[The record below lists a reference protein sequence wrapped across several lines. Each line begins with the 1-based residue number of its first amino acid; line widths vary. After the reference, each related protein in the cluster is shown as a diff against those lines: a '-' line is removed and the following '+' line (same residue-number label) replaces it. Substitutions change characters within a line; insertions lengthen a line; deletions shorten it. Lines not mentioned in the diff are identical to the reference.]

1 MLKFKNQDAYEARF
15 RALQIV
21 DERAAVKSVNGVLP
35 DDAGAITLTPADIN
49 AVSVEDI
56 ANIRG
61 TFRINVTSSN
71 GVYSADKTFDEIK
84 AAYAAGQ
91 LPYVVYTSLT
101 SNFIYTLAHVS
112 LPTDGAGQGFMSFE
126 SYSIFDDTLET
137 ETLRIFSYTLE
148 NGSNIEK
155 QISPYNGQGVVGIQ
169 SVVQTVISNSDG
181 GTNVITVTKTDGTS
195 STFTVKNGSKG
206 SAGADGKSAYQYA
219 QESGY
224 TGTEEEFAEKLAQEQ
239 LDGTTL
245 TLTPTQVYDAV
256 SVGKPVKVHY
266 FDGTYGSISFTVF
279 NAKSSNVIVAQ
290 RIISTNGEYILAELI
305 GNKPNGTWNFV
316 TTTLAEKTDIPSLE
330 GYATEAYVQN
340 YHDNTKQDIIT
351 DLATIRS
358 GASKGATA
366 VQPEAG
372 KGLFSGSY
380 NDLTDKPAIPDTVTE
395 GTVSGWG
402 FTKNTGTYSK
412 PAGGIPKADLAAA
425 VQTSLGKAD
434 TALQTHQSLA
444 AYRKAAEQDII
455 DNTKLTDA
463 PTDGKAYARKN
474 GSWHEIDVDAL
485 QSKSIT
491 DSGGH
496 FTSDTVEGA
505 LQEIGTELAG
515 INTLLGSGIQISFTI
530 DGDPFS
536 AVSGETWK
544 EWIGGYSRVISE
556 ISGLTLYC
564 FSDDGIIFADEAGVN
579 ALGLN
584 DVWVHGNETIVSGA
598 TYAIIPCGG

>member
-61 TFRINVTSSN
+61 TFRINVTSSD

-84 AAYAAGQ
+84 AAYDAGQ

-101 SNFIYTLAHVS
+101 SNFVYTFAMAS
-112 LPTDGAGQGFMSFE
+112 PKFMSFE
-126 SYSIFDDTLET
+126 SYSISDDTLET
-137 ETLRIFSYTLE
+137 VSLRIFSHTLE

-181 GTNVITVTKTDGTS
+181 GANVITVTKTDGTS

-206 SAGADGKSAYQYA
+206 STGATGAAGED
-219 QESGY
+219 GY
-224 TGTEEEFAEKLAQEQ
+224 TPVRGT
-239 LDGTTL
+239 DYWTS
-245 TLTPTQVYDAV
+245 D
-256 SVGKPVKVHY
+256 
-266 FDGTYGSISFTVF
+266 
-279 NAKSSNVIVAQ
+279 
-290 RIISTNGEYILAELI
+290 
-305 GNKPNGTWNFV
+305 
-316 TTTLAEKTDIPSLE
+316 DI
-330 GYATEAYVQN
+330 
-340 YHDNTKQDIIT
+340 
-351 DLATIRS
+351 ATI
-358 GASKGATA
+358 
-366 VQPEAG
+366 Q
-372 KGLFSGSY
+372 SY
-380 NDLTDKPAIPDTVTE
+380 VDE
-395 GTVSGWG
+395 
-402 FTKNTGTYSK
+402 
-412 PAGGIPKADLAAA
+412 
-425 VQTSLGKAD
+425 
-434 TALQTHQSLA
+434 
-444 AYRKAAEQDII
+444 KAA
-455 DNTKLTDA
+455 
-463 PTDGKAYARKN
+463 
-474 GSWHEIDVDAL
+474 AL

-496 FTSDTVEGA
+496 FTTDTVEGA
-505 LQEIGTELAG
+505 LQEIGAELAG

-564 FSDDGIIFADEAGVN
+564 SSDDGIILADEAGVN